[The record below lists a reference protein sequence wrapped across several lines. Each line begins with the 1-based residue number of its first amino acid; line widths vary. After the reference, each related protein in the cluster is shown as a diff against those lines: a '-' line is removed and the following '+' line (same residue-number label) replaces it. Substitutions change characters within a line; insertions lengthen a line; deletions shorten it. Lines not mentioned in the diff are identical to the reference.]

1 MPGERNQTVKVFGN
15 IIKKTGAVLMAALL
29 LTGVFRIGKLTN
41 EAHAEPGDEGLT
53 TVEGS
58 AADDIIVQRA
68 MRLAFL
74 GDPSGLYTWIPR
86 YSFFACNSSKKYE
99 AGVAENAL
107 PYSRSALFNT
117 TEFAGMQQYIGCVD
131 ADTGATTS
139 YDYSLTNFMRS
150 AASANSDFNMAARA
164 AVASGQNWG
173 ALLGTDC
180 SGFLSYAWQIPH
192 MTTYMLTSDALE
204 WHICRQIPATVGHES
219 VYTYADILALEPGDA
234 MICCRWRGVD
244 EHGNPVYRGHSVL
257 ITAIRLNK
265 DGTPAVVETVEEIA
279 PRAIVKI
286 RTADEFLEY
295 VNKLHSSGAYYKF
308 YRLVSKRHLKLEIE
322 ISYDVCGGD
331 EWTDEES
338 VAFVF
343 ARDAKG
349 SVATY
354 NEVINKRPTRA
365 GYVFIGW
372 GLTKDGDDIISPNT
386 PINLLMDHT
395 LYARWRAE

>member
-1 MPGERNQTVKVFGN
+1 MKGLNK
-15 IIKKTGAVLMAALL
+15 IIKTTGALLMAALL
-29 LTGVFRIGKLTN
+29 LFGGFHVGSYSG
-41 EAHAEPGDEGLT
+41 EASAEPADQGLT
-53 TVEGS
+53 AVKGS

-74 GDPSGLYTWIPR
+74 GDPEGLYTWIPR
-86 YSFFACNSSKKYE
+86 YSFYACNSTKRYE
-99 AGVAENAL
+99 AGVAENSL

-117 TEFAGMQQYIGCVD
+117 SEFAGMQQYIGCVD

-139 YDYSLTNFMRS
+139 YDYSLTYFMRS
-150 AASANSDFNMAARA
+150 AAYAGSDFNMAARA
-164 AVASGQNWG
+164 AVATGSNWG

-192 MTTYMLTSDALE
+192 MTTYMLTSDAVD

-219 VYTYADILALEPGDA
+219 VYTYADLLALEPGDA
-234 MICCRWRGVD
+234 MICCRWRGTD
-244 EHGNPVYRGHSVL
+244 DNGNPVYRGHSVL
-257 ITAIRLNK
+257 ITAIRLDKSGN
-265 DGTPAVVETVEEIA
+265 PAVVETVEEIA

-286 RTADEFLEY
+286 RTADQFLEY

-322 ISYDVCGGD
+322 ITYDVCGGD
-331 EWTDEES
+331 PWSDEES

-349 SVATY
+349 STATY
-354 NEVINKRPTRA
+354 NEVINKRPTRE
-365 GYVFIGW
+365 GYVFMGW

-386 PINLLMDHT
+386 PIDLLMDHT
-395 LYARWRAE
+395 LYARWREA